1 MKYIP
6 NAVSVRAARTLLV
19 ARKNSPAL
27 LFGAGIAT
35 GLLATVKACQATLK
49 LEEVLEHIEKDKATA
64 QQLVESN
71 HERYSVESYQSDMK
85 TLKVR
90 TAREITKLYAP
101 AVGLGV
107 VSIGLLTGAH
117 VVLTRRNVA
126 IAAAYTVLER
136 TFNEYRA
143 RVRKELGD
151 DKDREFRYGV
161 KLTEIVEETEDGHE
175 VKTHRRVGIDGTR
188 SGYAVLF
195 DMTNR
200 NWQPRPE
207 YNRNFLMTVQT
218 HLNDKLHAQG
228 HVLLNDA
235 YEALGFERTK
245 EGCVVGW
252 VRNGRDKEG
261 QTVGDGYVDFGLFH
275 PKTQEVLDFM
285 RGDEGSV
292 WLDFNVDGM
301 VYDLIGN

>member
-6 NAVSVRAARTLLV
+6 NAVTVKAARTLLH
-19 ARKNSPAL
+19 ARKNSPAM
-27 LFGAGIAT
+27 LFGAGIAA
-35 GLLATVKACQATLK
+35 GVLAAVKACQATLK
-49 LEEVLEHIEKDKATA
+49 LEEALEHIEKDKATA
-64 QQLVESN
+64 TQIAES
-71 HERYSVESYQSDMK
+71 HASQYSVESYNHDMRL
-85 TLKVR
+85 LKVR
-90 TAREITKLYAP
+90 AAREIGKLYAP

-107 VSIGLLTGAH
+107 VSITLLTGAH
-117 VVLTRRNVA
+117 VILTRRNVA

-136 TFNEYRA
+136 TFHEYRA

-161 KLTEIVEETEDGHE
+161 KYKELVEETEGGHE
-175 VKTHRRVGIDGTR
+175 VKTHARVGVDGAR
-188 SGYAVLF
+188 SGYAILF
-195 DMTNR
+195 DQTNH

-235 YEALGFERTK
+235 YEALGFERTAP
-245 EGCVVGW
+245 GAVVGW

-261 QTVGDGYVDFGLFH
+261 NLIGDGFVDFGLFN

-301 VYDLIGN
+301 VYELIGK